1 MDISELDIES
11 DFTIEKEALKNELEY
26 ETEEIL
32 KYLSLFDKQLFIK
45 LFVKEESI
53 KDVSEEF
60 NIKPSVLYNRIS
72 RGKNKLRSIFSKP

>member
-45 LFVKEESI
+45 LFCER
-53 KDVSEEF
+53 
-60 NIKPSVLYNRIS
+60 RIYK
-72 RGKNKLRSIFSKP
+72 GC